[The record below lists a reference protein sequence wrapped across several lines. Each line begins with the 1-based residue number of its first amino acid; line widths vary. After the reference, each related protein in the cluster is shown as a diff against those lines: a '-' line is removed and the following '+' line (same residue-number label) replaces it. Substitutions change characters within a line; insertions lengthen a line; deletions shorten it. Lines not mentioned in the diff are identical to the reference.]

1 VEGAAV
7 TDLGCWAYALT
18 DSYAGEDLGPIAG
31 VAGFPVRPVQVPSGA
46 RPPQPGQTTGA
57 SQIGRM
63 TMLVSDVDL
72 DEYGAD
78 ALKRNL
84 EDLTWLEQ
92 VARAHHDVIDAAAR
106 RFPVLPMRL
115 ATVYSGDAAIT
126 EILASRADEF
136 RDVLNQ
142 VRGRVEWGVKVYA
155 RPEDKPAVSRPATRQ
170 ASAGQAPG
178 GSGLAYLTRRRN
190 ELAAQR
196 ESRRDTAADARVV
209 HEELAGLAV
218 GVRLHPPQ
226 SSQLSGDKSP
236 MLLNASFL
244 LDDDGG
250 GEFTN
255 AVAQTAGRHP
265 ELRIELTGPWPP
277 YSFAALDTDGGAG

>member
-1 VEGAAV
+1 MAGA
-7 TDLGCWAYALT
+7 
-18 DSYAGEDLGPIAG
+18 EP
-31 VAGFPVRPVQVPSGA
+31 
-46 RPPQPGQTTGA
+46 
-57 SQIGRM
+57 IGRM

-106 RFPVLPMRL
+106 RFPVLPVRL
-115 ATVYSGDAAIT
+115 ATVYSGDAAII
-126 EILASRADEF
+126 EILASRSDEF
-136 RDVLNQ
+136 CDALTQ
-142 VRGRVEWGVKVYA
+142 VRGRMEWGVKVYA
-155 RPEDKPAVSRPATRQ
+155 RPEDKPAVTRSATSQ
-170 ASAGQAPG
+170 ARAGQAQG
-178 GSGLAYLTRRRN
+178 GSGLSYLARRRD

-209 HEELAGLAV
+209 HDELAGLAV

-226 SSQLSGDKSP
+226 SPQLSGDKSP

-244 LDDDGG
+244 LDADG

-255 AVAQTAGRHP
+255 AVAQIAGTHP

-277 YSFAALDTDGGAG
+277 YSFAGLDAAGGAG